1 MASSKALVST
11 RSVLGAHL
19 YAGLFFA
26 FLAFLLNSASLS
38 AQDKVMVYGTVK
50 DMGSA
55 KKLDGVVV
63 TVFKNGAKLTEVVT
77 NASGKYEVY
86 LDYGAD
92 FKVMCSKPGFVGKN
106 ISIDTRNVPEEERI
120 GGHGMNIDFT
130 MMVEIQGVDYSVLQ
144 QPFGMANYVKASG
157 NFEWDMEYTSRM
169 RDAQARL
176 LKEYEE
182 RKKREASLEADFA
195 KQMQAGDAAMKAAD
209 FKKAVAAYTAALDLK
224 PKEPVATAKLS
235 DAQMRL
241 SEQDGSKKM
250 AEEYAALI
258 KEADAQFTK
267 KEYEGAKTKYEAA
280 LVLRDEVHPK
290 NRLREI
296 EAILADLAKKAEDE
310 RLAKELQEKYQA
322 AIAAADAAFK
332 ANGWD
337 QATAKYTEASDLKPG
352 EKYPKDQLALIVKK
366 KEEEAKRAADEAA
379 QKELDAKYQAAIT
392 AADAAFNSGN
402 WDAATAKY
410 NEAAG
415 VKPAEKYPKD
425 QLAAIVKKK
434 EEEAKRAAD
443 EAAQKELDAK
453 YQAAI
458 SAADAA
464 FNSGSWDAATAKYT
478 EASGIKP
485 SEKYPKDQMAA
496 IVKKKEEEAK
506 RAADEAAQKE
516 LDAKYQAA
524 ISAAD
529 GAFNSG
535 EWDAASTKYTE
546 AGGLKPSEKYPK
558 DQLAAVAK
566 KKEEEAKRAAD
577 EAAQKDLDA
586 RYQSAI
592 SAADAAFNDAS
603 WDVAAAKYTEA
614 GGLKPSEKYPKDQ
627 LATIAKKKEE
637 EAKRAADEAAQKELE
652 AKYQA
657 AITAADAAFNSG
669 SWDAAAGKYTEA
681 SSLKPA
687 EKYPKDQLAAIAKNK
702 EEEAKRAQDE
712 AAAKDLEQR
721 YNSAISAA
729 DAAFNADRLEEAKAK
744 YTDASGIKPQESY
757 PRDRIAEVEAR
768 MAQRAKDAEDARKRD
783 ELEARYNTLIA
794 RADKAF
800 DASNWSA
807 ALNDYKDALGVK
819 PGEAHP
825 TSRIA
830 AIEKEMDAAAQ
841 AKAEADRLAREKQDL
856 DKRYADI
863 IEAADRA
870 FSGSD
875 YATAEQGYREALD
888 LKAGERHPQSRL
900 DEIQRKRDE
909 MAKQAADE
917 LAAAQREAEERAR
930 REAEERDA
938 AQRAADEKARREAE
952 EREAAQRAA
961 EERARLEAE
970 ERARREAEG
979 AVEAQYGN
987 LIAAAD
993 KLYSDQALEA
1003 ARSKYEEALGV
1014 KPGQKHPSDRI
1025 AAIDAELE
1033 RRRNAALAAERDA
1046 EERRRADEERRRREQ
1061 QEAEDA
1067 RLAALRAK
1075 EAEEAERRRLAEAEA
1090 EARRAEEERQRQARE
1105 AASAL
1110 DERYRNTITRADEAF
1125 SALEYEE
1132 ARGLFAEALDLKPQ
1146 ETYPPT
1152 KIAQIDLL
1160 LAEKQR
1166 QMEELEEKARRD
1178 AERREA
1184 ARARNSSTVDTRK
1197 EMEAEDFMRAARER
1211 EEAEKYERIRKF
1223 RSDLEAEQL
1232 AKEQAAEERR
1242 NGSRTRNQQVERDV
1256 AGLYT
1261 GDDARRGRNAD
1272 EIDAYRNA
1280 LEREESERARQA
1292 GDVRSTSYAEKLS
1305 AERTEQDRARTAAD
1319 RQTQQNREVER
1330 FATDV
1335 RRQEAERVNTAQERD
1350 RETHSA
1356 IMQQNQLDEAMV
1368 RAGNASIEAQRRKV
1382 EEEKQQEQARQAAAP
1397 GNAAIEAQR
1406 RRVEEEKRQQQARE
1420 AALARASERQRSAT
1434 KDELGAI
1441 PVNQPRDLA
1450 DLNRSQLAMDYPPG
1464 VTEESLTEGNK
1475 VIIRRVV
1482 VNGNKADEYS
1492 KVIAK
1497 WGTFYFKN
1505 GHSISEA
1512 IWSQET
1518 ER

>member
-1 MASSKALVST
+1 MSCMQALS
-11 RSVLGAHL
+11 RSLRMSGSLPALLLLSLLAILINGA
-19 YAGLFFA
+19 A
-26 FLAFLLNSASLS
+26 LS

-92 FKVMCSKPGFVGKN
+92 FKVMCAKPGFVGKN
-106 ISIDTRNVPEEERI
+106 ISIDTRNVPEEERV

-130 MMVEIQGVDYSVLQ
+130 MMVEIQGVDYSILQ

-157 NFEWDMEYTSRM
+157 NFEWDMEYTARM

-176 LKEYEE
+176 LKEYDE
-182 RKKREASLEADFA
+182 RKKREATLEADFA
-195 KQMQAGDAAMKAAD
+195 KQMQAGDAAMVASD
-209 FKKAVAAYTAALDLK
+209 FKKAVASYTAALDLK

-250 AEEYAALI
+250 AEEYAALV
-258 KEADAQFTK
+258 KEADAQFAK

-280 LVLRDEVHPK
+280 LALRDELHPK

-296 EAILADLAKKAEDE
+296 EAIMADLARKAEEE
-310 RLAKELQEKYQA
+310 RIAKELQEKYQA
-322 AIAAADAAFK
+322 AITAADAAFK
-332 ANGWD
+332 TGGWD
-337 QATAKYTEASDLKPG
+337 VATAKYTEASGLKPA
-352 EKYPKDQLALIVKK
+352 EKYPKDQLALIATKK
-366 KEEEAKRAADEAA
+366 DEEAKRAAEEAA

-392 AADAAFNSGN
+392 AADAAFNSGG

-410 NEAAG
+410 TEASG
-415 VKPAEKYPKD
+415 LKPAEKYPKD
-425 QLAAIVKKK
+425 QLAAIIKKK

-478 EASGIKP
+478 EASGMKP
-485 SEKYPKDQMAA
+485 AEKYPKDQLAA

-529 GAFNSG
+529 AAFNNGSWDGATAAYTEASGLKPAEKYPKDQLAAIAKRKEEEAKRAADEATQKELDAKYQAAISAADAAFNSG
-535 EWDAASTKYTE
+535 SWDGAAAAYTE
-546 AGGLKPSEKYPK
+546 ASGLKPAEKYPK

-566 KKEEEAKRAAD
+566 R
-577 EAAQKDLDA
+577 
-586 RYQSAI
+586 
-592 SAADAAFNDAS
+592 
-603 WDVAAAKYTEA
+603 
-614 GGLKPSEKYPKDQ
+614 
-627 LATIAKKKEE
+627 KEE
-637 EAKRAADEAAQKELE
+637 EAKRAADEAAQKELD
-652 AKYQA
+652 ARYQA

-669 SWDAAAGKYTEA
+669 SWDAAGTRYTEA
-681 SSLKPA
+681 SGLKPA
-687 EKYPKDQLAAIAKNK
+687 EKYPKEQLEAIAKKK

-712 AAAKDLEQR
+712 AAARDLEQR
-721 YNSAISAA
+721 YDAAISAA

-744 YTDASGIKPQESY
+744 YTDASGIKPQEAY

-768 MAQRAKDAEDARKRD
+768 IAQRAKDAEEDRQRE
-783 ELEARYNTLIA
+783 ELEARYNALIA

-807 ALNDYKDALGVK
+807 ALNDYKDALAVK

-825 TSRIA
+825 VARIA
-830 AIEKEMDAAAQ
+830 AIEQEMDAAAQ
-841 AKAEADRLAREKQDL
+841 AKAEAERLAREQEERER
-856 DKRYADI
+856 RYADVV
-863 IEAADRA
+863 ASADRA
-870 FSGSD
+870 FSAGD
-875 YATAEQGYREALD
+875 LEAAEQGYREALD
-888 LKAGERHPQSRL
+888 LKSGERHPQSRL

-909 MAKQAADE
+909 LARKVADD
-917 LAAAQREAEERAR
+917 LAAAQREADER
-930 REAEERDA
+930 
-938 AQRAADEKARREAE
+938 ARREAE

-961 EERARLEAE
+961 DEQARREAEEREAAQRAADERARLEAE

-979 AVEAQYGN
+979 AIEARYGN

-1014 KPGQKHPSDRI
+1014 KPGQKHPADRI
-1025 AAIDAELE
+1025 AAIDAELD
-1033 RRRNAALAAERDA
+1033 RRREAALAAERDA
-1046 EERRRADEERRRREQ
+1046 EERRRADEERRMREQ
-1061 QEAEDA
+1061 QEAEEA
-1067 RLAALRAK
+1067 RLAAQRAR
-1075 EAEEAERRRLAEAEA
+1075 EAEEAERRRLEEAEA
-1090 EARRAEEERQRQARE
+1090 EARRAEEERERQARE
-1105 AASAL
+1105 AANAL
-1110 DERYRNTITRADEAF
+1110 DERYRNTIARADEAF
-1125 SALEYEE
+1125 SALEYEV

-1152 KIAQIDLL
+1152 KIAQIDML
-1160 LAEKQR
+1160 LAEQLR
-1166 QMEELEEKARRD
+1166 QMAELEEKARRE
-1178 AERREA
+1178 AEKREA

-1223 RSDLEAEQL
+1223 RSDLEAEEE
-1232 AKEQAAEERR
+1232 AKAQAAEERR
-1242 NGSRTRNQQVERDV
+1242 LGTRDQNQQVERDV

-1261 GDDARRGRNAD
+1261 GDDARRGRNAE

-1280 LEREESERARQA
+1280 LEREEAERARQA
-1292 GDVRSTSYAEKLS
+1292 GDVRSSSYAEKLS
-1305 AERTEQDRARTAAD
+1305 TEQAKLDQARTAGD

-1335 RRQEAERVNTAQERD
+1335 RRQEEERVNAAQERD
-1350 RETHSA
+1350 RATHSA
-1356 IMQQNQLDEAMV
+1356 IMQQNQRDAAMV
-1368 RAGNASIEAQRRKV
+1368 QAGNASIEVQRRKV
-1382 EEEKQQEQARQAAAP
+1382 EEEKQQEQARQEAAP
-1397 GNAAIEAQR
+1397 GSAAMEAQR

>member
-337 QATAKYTEASDLKPG
+337 QAMAKYTEASDLKPG
-352 EKYPKDQLALIVKK
+352 EKYPKDQLAL
-366 KEEEAKRAADEAA
+366 
-379 QKELDAKYQAAIT
+379 
-392 AADAAFNSGN
+392 
-402 WDAATAKY
+402 
-410 NEAAG
+410 
-415 VKPAEKYPKD
+415 
-425 QLAAIVKKK
+425 IVKKK

-485 SEKYPKDQMAA
+485 SEQYPKDQMAA

-535 EWDAASTKYTE
+535 EWDAASAKYTE

-558 DQLAAVAK
+558 DQLAAIAK

-586 RYQSAI
+586 RYQAAI

-603 WDVAAAKYTEA
+603 WDAAAAKYTEA

-669 SWDAAAGKYTEA
+669 SWDAAAGKYTDA
-681 SSLKPA
+681 SSLKPS

-729 DAAFNADRLEEAKAK
+729 DAAFNTDRLEEAKAK

-863 IEAADRA
+863 IASADRA

-938 AQRAADEKARREAE
+938 AQRAADEKARREAEERDAALRAADEKARREAE

-1110 DERYRNTITRADEAF
+1110 DERYRNTIARADEAF

-1152 KIAQIDLL
+1152 KIAQIDML

-1242 NGSRTRNQQVERDV
+1242 NGSRTQNQQVERDV

-1305 AERTEQDRARTAAD
+1305 AERTEQDRTRTAAD

-1335 RRQEAERVNTAQERD
+1335 RRQEAERVSTAQERD

-1356 IMQQNQLDEAMV
+1356 IMQQNQRDEEMV
-1368 RAGNASIEAQRRKV
+1368 RAGNASVEAQRRKV